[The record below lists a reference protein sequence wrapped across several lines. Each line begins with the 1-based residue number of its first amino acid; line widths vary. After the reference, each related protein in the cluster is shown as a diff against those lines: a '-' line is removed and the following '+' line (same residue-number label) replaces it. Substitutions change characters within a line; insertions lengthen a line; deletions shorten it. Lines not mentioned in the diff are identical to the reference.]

1 MAYKEKLKP
10 NLKRLD
16 SFTNMEQTENVLES
30 LLEKVSDYGHTSL
43 ELAKLKTLDTTA
55 SVVSS
60 LAFYTIVLAI
70 LLVFMITLN
79 IGLGLWVGELV
90 GKFYLGFL
98 IVTLFYGVTGFI
110 LYYFLET
117 PIKKRIHNI
126 VIHKALHS

>member
-1 MAYKEKLKP
+1 
-10 NLKRLD
+10 
-16 SFTNMEQTENVLES
+16 MEQTENVLES

-60 LAFYTIVLAI
+60 LAFYTIALAI

-79 IGLGLWVGELV
+79 IGLGLWVGELL
-90 GKFYLGFL
+90 GKFYLGFF
-98 IVTLFYGVTGFI
+98 IVTLFYGIAGFI